1 MGPRGLIK
9 VTKNS
14 QTEKDNAI
22 LAQSQEV
29 RSSSLNGIVSNSN
42 LSHNEYLQ
50 RVLHDIAQTSSSQLK
65 KFDQIYP
72 LGSSTSESMPS
83 NLFAQQSKRPVS
95 LFKSIPSSKQQIQI
109 SKQAARGAYV
119 KIDRSIGGK

>member
-14 QTEKDNAI
+14 QTEKDNAF

-42 LSHNEYLQ
+42 LSHNDYLQ
-50 RVLHDIAQTSSSQLK
+50 RVLHDIAHTSSS
-65 KFDQIYP
+65 
-72 LGSSTSESMPS
+72 
-83 NLFAQQSKRPVS
+83 
-95 LFKSIPSSKQQIQI
+95 
-109 SKQAARGAYV
+109 
-119 KIDRSIGGK
+119 

>member
-1 MGPRGLIK
+1 LEGGNKDLINLQNDQFFVRRTSSKMGPRGLIK

-50 RVLHDIAQTSSSQLK
+50 RVLHDIAQTSSS
-65 KFDQIYP
+65 
-72 LGSSTSESMPS
+72 
-83 NLFAQQSKRPVS
+83 
-95 LFKSIPSSKQQIQI
+95 
-109 SKQAARGAYV
+109 
-119 KIDRSIGGK
+119 

>member
-50 RVLHDIAQTSSSQLK
+50 RVLHDIA
-65 KFDQIYP
+65 
-72 LGSSTSESMPS
+72 
-83 NLFAQQSKRPVS
+83 
-95 LFKSIPSSKQQIQI
+95 
-109 SKQAARGAYV
+109 
-119 KIDRSIGGK
+119 